1 MSLDKKSTGALE
13 RVGESFTPR
22 QEISKKAYIILAVS
36 MFAIVL
42 LIWSI
47 VTYGGIVNALFVPTP
62 GKTLQAAVKL
72 FTQLGYLGDVRIT
85 VVRVMVGFL
94 IATVIALP
102 LGILV
107 GTYKPLEAFIEP
119 ITSFARYLPASAFVP
134 LFILWIGVGEGAKF
148 AVIIVGSLPQ
158 LLLMIAVDTRKVQH
172 DLVEV
177 SYTLGVSKSS
187 VLWKVILPGSMPA
200 IMDSLRMVLG
210 WAWTYVVVAELI
222 GASSGI
228 GFMIIQS
235 QRMLNTSNIF
245 VGILTIGVIGLVF
258 DFVLKWLNRVLFR
271 WN

>member
-1 MSLDKKSTGALE
+1 MSRNKKS
-13 RVGESFTPR
+13 VGVRECLGDSFTPR
-22 QEISKKAYIILAVS
+22 TEISGRSYIILAVA
-36 MFAIVL
+36 MFGIVL
-42 LIWSI
+42 AIWSI
-47 VTYGGIVNALFVPTP
+47 ATYSGMVNVLFVPTP

-72 FTQLGYLGDVRIT
+72 FTQLDYISDIRIT
-85 VVRVMVGFL
+85 VIRVMVGFL
-94 IATVIALP
+94 IAAVIALP
-102 LGILV
+102 LGVLV
-107 GTYKPLEAFIEP
+107 GTYRPLEALIEP
-119 ITSFARYLPASAFVP
+119 LTSFARYLPASAFVP

-158 LLLMIAVDTRKVQH
+158 LLLMVAVDTRKVQH
-172 DLVEV
+172 DLIEV

-187 VLWKVILPGSMPA
+187 VLWKVILPGSMPS

-228 GFMIIQS
+228 GYMIIQS

-245 VGILTIGVIGLVF
+245 VGILSIGVIGLVF

>member
-1 MSLDKKSTGALE
+1 MSREKKPAGALE
-13 RVGESFTPR
+13 RIGESFTPR
-22 QEISKKAYIILAVS
+22 TEISRKAYIILAVA

-42 LIWSI
+42 IFWSI
-47 VTYGGIVNALFVPTP
+47 ATYGGLVNPLFVPTP
-62 GKTLQAAVKL
+62 GKTLSSGVKL
-72 FTQLGYLGDVRIT
+72 FTQLGYINDIRIT
-85 VVRVMVGFL
+85 VIRVMVGFV
-94 IATVIALP
+94 IAVVIALP

-119 ITSFARYLPASAFVP
+119 LTSFARYLPASAFVP

-148 AVIIVGSLPQ
+148 AVILVGSLPQ
-158 LLLMIAVDTRKVQH
+158 LLLMVAVDTRKVQH

-187 VLWKVILPGSMPA
+187 VLWKVILPGSMPS

-210 WAWTYVVVAELI
+210 WAWTYVVVAELV

-228 GFMIIQS
+228 GYMIIQS

-245 VGILTIGVIGLVF
+245 VGILSIGVIGLVF

>member
-1 MSLDKKSTGALE
+1 MTRKTKPAGTLE
-13 RVGESFTPR
+13 RIGESFTPR
-22 QEISKKAYIILAVS
+22 QDISRRAYVILGVS

-42 LIWSI
+42 IIWSI

-72 FTQLGYLGDVRIT
+72 FTQLGYLEDVRIT

-94 IATVIALP
+94 IATAIALP

-107 GTYKPLEAFIEP
+107 GTYKPFEAFIEP

-158 LLLMIAVDTRKVQH
+158 LLLMVAVDTRKVQH

-245 VGILTIGVIGLVF
+245 VGILSIGVIGLVF